1 LCFVAGL
8 LVLFLATTGKQQP
21 CQGEGKNGGGDSIY
35 FHNGT
40 MMPYPGHL
48 WLKFLPP
55 AAPLREPIIFPQER
69 FLAESKHRRAT
80 VIALGVA
87 TLLLVLILGAL
98 NAFRLSFLHP
108 DSSGQIFLFTSLS
121 VIVFLLFVTL
131 LILLL
136 RNILKMLADERS
148 RVLGS
153 RLRSRMLIGAVLLS
167 FAPAL
172 FMFLFSFLLMNR
184 SIDRWFS
191 QPVAELRDNS
201 TRIALELAHYVS
213 LNARSEAESL
223 ARSPSFEQHYES
235 ADQPLLLDEIRTH
248 RITLQGGFAIVYRD
262 GAPVAQYQLPQP
274 PQLAVVRGW
283 LDDDKT
289 REISKP
295 EAFTTAALHAAQ
307 RTDEPILAVGNNQYA
322 VGDATI
328 DGGGLIVVGLPMPAG
343 LSTTV
348 EQIRSGASQY
358 WILYRE
364 RRSIRSTYLLLLL
377 LLTTLVFFA
386 SSWLAL
392 YLSKQ
397 ITRPVEALADAMNA
411 IGEGQYEQRVT
422 VSATAELG
430 ELVRSFNHMA
440 SDLEESRRLADSS
453 ASQLSAANF
462 TLESRRKELETILE
476 TIPSGVV
483 TLDSECSILQANRAF
498 VDLVSPHQSRILT
511 GVPLKS
517 LFASEVASELSV
529 LERRAQRMGLASTE
543 FEMPSSAGV
552 LSLTA
557 TISALDL
564 GTVKRGSIL
573 VIEDVTEFLRAQRQ
587 LAWKEVAQ
595 RVAHEIKN
603 PLTPIALSAERIR
616 RHLDRNLPESP
627 SVIRRCVDVILS
639 SVESMS
645 TLVDQFAV
653 LAEFPAAQP
662 KPSDLNAIIES
673 AVMLFHGRLES
684 IRIEQRLARDLPAV
698 MADSQALKRALA
710 NLIDNAA
717 EAMENS
723 LLRVLSIET
732 RLSENPG
739 MAELV
744 LADTGHGLTGEMR
757 ERLFLPY
764 VSTKQRGTGLGLAI
778 AAKIVQEHHGAI
790 RAENNSPAGARF
802 ILELPLAETSNGTN
816 GHKTAEAVFPLH
828 AGSGE

>member
-1 LCFVAGL
+1 V
-8 LVLFLATTGKQQP
+8 
-21 CQGEGKNGGGDSIY
+21 
-35 FHNGT
+35 
-40 MMPYPGHL
+40 
-48 WLKFLPP
+48 
-55 AAPLREPIIFPQER
+55 
-69 FLAESKHRRAT
+69 
-80 VIALGVA
+80 ALGA
-87 TLLLVLILGAL
+87 GTLLLVLILGAL
-98 NAFRLSFLHP
+98 NAFRLGFLHP
-108 DSSGQIFLFTSLS
+108 DSSGQIFLFTALS

-136 RNILKMLADERS
+136 RNILKLLADERS

-213 LNARSEAESL
+213 LNARAEAESL
-223 ARSPSFEQHYES
+223 ARSQPFAQHYES
-235 ADQPLLLDEIRTH
+235 GDQARLLDEIRTH

-262 GAPVAQYQLPQP
+262 GVPVAQYQLPQP
-274 PQLAVVRGW
+274 SQPAMVRAW
-283 LDDDKT
+283 VDDDTTNKSPF
-289 REISKP
+289 ED
-295 EAFTTAALHAAQ
+295 FTAAALTAAQ

-322 VGDATI
+322 VGDAAI
-328 DGGGLIVVGLPMPAG
+328 DSGGLIVVGLPMPAG

-348 EQIRSGASQY
+348 EQIHTGATQY
-358 WILYRE
+358 WTLYRE

-411 IGEGQYEQRVT
+411 IGEGQYEQRIT

-440 SDLEESRRLADSS
+440 SDLEQSRRLAESS
-453 ASQLSAANF
+453 ASQLSAANL

-498 VDLVSPHQSRILT
+498 LDLVTPHQPRNLT

-517 LFASEVASELSV
+517 LFAPEVASELSV

-543 FEMPSSAGV
+543 FEMPSSGRV

-616 RHLDRNLPESP
+616 RHMDRNLPESP
-627 SVIRRCVDVILS
+627 SVMRRCVDVILS

-673 AVMLFHGRLES
+673 AVMLFHGRLQNIS
-684 IRIEQRLARDLPAV
+684 IEQRLTRDLPPV
-698 MADSQALKRALA
+698 MADAQALKRALA

-732 RLSENPG
+732 RLSESPG

-744 LADTGHGLTGEMR
+744 LSDTGHGLTGEMR
-757 ERLFLPY
+757 QRLFLPY

-790 RAENNSPAGARF
+790 RAENNSPTGARF
-802 ILELPLAETSNGTN
+802 ILELPLAENGNGTN
-816 GHKTAEAVFPLH
+816 GHKTADIVLPLH

>member
-1 LCFVAGL
+1 
-8 LVLFLATTGKQQP
+8 
-21 CQGEGKNGGGDSIY
+21 
-35 FHNGT
+35 
-40 MMPYPGHL
+40 M
-48 WLKFLPP
+48 
-55 AAPLREPIIFPQER
+55 
-69 FLAESKHRRAT
+69 
-80 VIALGVA
+80 ALGA
-87 TLLLVLILGAL
+87 GTLLLVLLLGAL
-98 NAFRLSFLHP
+98 NAFRLSFLRP
-108 DSSGQIFLFTSLS
+108 NSTGQIFLFTALS
-121 VIVFLLFVTL
+121 VVVFLLFVTL

-136 RNILKMLADERS
+136 RNILKLLADERS

-213 LNARSEAESL
+213 LNARAEAESL
-223 ARSPSFEQHYES
+223 ARSPSFAQHYEIG
-235 ADQPLLLDEIRTH
+235 DGTRLLDEIRTH
-248 RITLQGGFAIVYRD
+248 RITLQGGFAVVYRD
-262 GAPVAQYQLPQP
+262 GTPVAQYQSPQP
-274 PQLAVVRGW
+274 SQPAMIRTWV
-283 LDDDKT
+283 DDDDGKSV
-289 REISKP
+289 RED
-295 EAFTTAALHAAQ
+295 FTIAALTAAQ
-307 RTDEPILAVGNNQYA
+307 RTDEPILIVGNNQYA

-328 DGGGLIVVGLPMPAG
+328 DSGGLVVVGLPMPAG
-343 LSTTV
+343 LSSTV
-348 EQIRSGASQY
+348 EQIRNGASQY
-358 WILYRE
+358 WTLYRE

-377 LLTTLVFFA
+377 LLTTLVFFS

-411 IGEGQYEQRVT
+411 IGEGQYEQRIT
-422 VSATAELG
+422 ISATQELG

-440 SDLEESRRLADSS
+440 SDLEESRRLAESS
-453 ASQLSAANF
+453 TSQLSAANL

-483 TLDSECSILQANRAF
+483 TLDSDCLILQANRAF
-498 VDLVSPHQSRILT
+498 LDLVMPHQSRNLA
-511 GVPLKS
+511 GLPLAS
-517 LFASEVASELSV
+517 LFAPEVASELSV
-529 LERRAQRMGLASTE
+529 LERRAQRMGIASTE
-543 FEMPSSAGV
+543 FEMPSPART

-564 GTVKRGSIL
+564 GALKRGSIL
-573 VIEDVTEFLRAQRQ
+573 VLEDVTELLRAQRQ

-616 RHLDRNLPESP
+616 RHMDRNLPESP

-645 TLVDQFAV
+645 TLVDQFAA
-653 LAEFPAAQP
+653 LAQFPAAQP
-662 KPSDLNAIIES
+662 KPSDLNTIIES
-673 AVMLFHGRLES
+673 AVMLFHGRLEN
-684 IRIEQRLARDLPAV
+684 ITIEQCLARNLPPV
-698 MADSQALKRALA
+698 MADAQSLKRALA

-732 RLSENPG
+732 RVSENPG
-739 MAELV
+739 MAELI
-744 LADTGHGLTGEMR
+744 LSDTGHGLTGEMR

-802 ILELPLAETSNGTN
+802 ILELPLAENGHGSN
-816 GHKTAEAVFPLH
+816 GHKPAEVHLPLH
-828 AGSGE
+828 AGSAE

>member
-1 LCFVAGL
+1 MCFVAGL

-274 PQLAVVRGW
+274 PQPAVVRGW

>member
-1 LCFVAGL
+1 
-8 LVLFLATTGKQQP
+8 
-21 CQGEGKNGGGDSIY
+21 
-35 FHNGT
+35 
-40 MMPYPGHL
+40 M
-48 WLKFLPP
+48 
-55 AAPLREPIIFPQER
+55 
-69 FLAESKHRRAT
+69 
-80 VIALGVA
+80 ALGA
-87 TLLLVLILGAL
+87 GTLLLVLILGAL
-98 NAFRLSFLHP
+98 NAFRLGFLHP
-108 DSSGQIFLFTSLS
+108 DSSGQIFLFTALS

-136 RNILKMLADERS
+136 RNILKLLADERS

-213 LNARSEAESL
+213 LNARAEAESL
-223 ARSPSFEQHYES
+223 ARSQPFAQHYES
-235 ADQPLLLDEIRTH
+235 GDQSRLLDEIRTH

-262 GAPVAQYQLPQP
+262 GVPVAQYQLPQP
-274 PQLAVVRGW
+274 SQPAMVRAW
-283 LDDDKT
+283 VDDDTTNKSPF
-289 REISKP
+289 ED
-295 EAFTTAALHAAQ
+295 FTAAALTAAQ

-322 VGDATI
+322 VGDAAI
-328 DGGGLIVVGLPMPAG
+328 DSGGLIVVGLPMPAG

-348 EQIRSGASQY
+348 EQIHTGATQY
-358 WILYRE
+358 WTLYRE

-411 IGEGQYEQRVT
+411 IGEGQYEQRIT

-440 SDLEESRRLADSS
+440 SDLEQSRRLAESS
-453 ASQLSAANF
+453 ASQLSAANL

-498 VDLVSPHQSRILT
+498 LDLVTPHQPRNLT

-517 LFASEVASELSV
+517 LFALEVASELSV

-543 FEMPSSAGV
+543 FEMPSSGRV

-616 RHLDRNLPESP
+616 RHMDRNLPESP
-627 SVIRRCVDVILS
+627 SVMRRCVDVILS

-673 AVMLFHGRLES
+673 AVMLFHGRLQNIS
-684 IRIEQRLARDLPAV
+684 IEQRLTRDLPPV
-698 MADSQALKRALA
+698 MADAQALKRALA

-739 MAELV
+739 VAELV
-744 LADTGHGLTGEMR
+744 LSDTGHGLTGEMR
-757 ERLFLPY
+757 QRLFLPY

-790 RAENNSPAGARF
+790 RAENNSPTGARF
-802 ILELPLAETSNGTN
+802 ILELPLAENGNGTN
-816 GHKTAEAVFPLH
+816 GHKTADIVLPLH

>member
-1 LCFVAGL
+1 MV
-8 LVLFLATTGKQQP
+8 
-21 CQGEGKNGGGDSIY
+21 
-35 FHNGT
+35 
-40 MMPYPGHL
+40 
-48 WLKFLPP
+48 
-55 AAPLREPIIFPQER
+55 
-69 FLAESKHRRAT
+69 
-80 VIALGVA
+80 
-87 TLLLVLILGAL
+87 LGAL

-108 DSSGQIFLFTSLS
+108 SSSGQIFLFTALS

-131 LILLL
+131 LLLLL
-136 RNILKMLADERS
+136 RNILKLLADERS

-153 RLRSRMLIGAVLLS
+153 RLRSRMLVGAVLLS

-213 LNARSEAESL
+213 LNARAEAESL
-223 ARSPSFEQHYES
+223 ARSPSFTQHYES
-235 ADQPLLLDEIRTH
+235 GDPSRLLDEIRTH
-248 RITLQGGFAIVYRD
+248 RITLQGGFAVVYRD

-274 PQLAVVRGW
+274 SQPAMVHAW
-283 LDDDKT
+283 LDDDDTGKNDQ
-289 REISKP
+289 P
-295 EAFTTAALHAAQ
+295 EEFTSAALKAAQ
-307 RTDEPILAVGNNQYA
+307 RTDEPILAVGTNQYA

-328 DGGGLIVVGLPMPAG
+328 DDGGLVVVGLPMPEG

-348 EQIRSGASQY
+348 GQIRSGASQY
-358 WILYRE
+358 WTLYRE

-377 LLTTLVFFA
+377 LLTTLIFFA

-411 IGEGQYEQRVT
+411 IGEGQYDQRVT
-422 VSATAELG
+422 VSATEELG

-440 SDLEESRRLADSS
+440 SDLEQSRILAETS
-453 ASQLSAANF
+453 ASQLSAANL
-462 TLESRRKELETILE
+462 TLEARRKELETILE

-483 TLDSECSILQANRAF
+483 TLNSERSILQANRAF
-498 VDLVSPHQSRILT
+498 LNLVAPHQQRDLT
-511 GVPLKS
+511 GVPLAS
-517 LFASEVASELSV
+517 VFAAEVASELTV
-529 LERRAQRMGLASTE
+529 LERRAQRMGIAATE
-543 FEMPSSAGV
+543 FEVPTASGI

-557 TISALDL
+557 TIAVLDL
-564 GTVKRGSIL
+564 GNHKRGSIL
-573 VIEDVTEFLRAQRQ
+573 VLEDVTEFLRAQRQ

-616 RHLDRNLPESP
+616 RHMDRNLPESP
-627 SVIRRCVDVILS
+627 GVIRRCVDVILS
-639 SVESMS
+639 SVGSMS

-662 KPSDLNAIIES
+662 KPADLNAIVDS
-673 AVMLFHGRLES
+673 AVILFHGRLEK
-684 IRIEQRLARDLPAV
+684 IHIEQRLALDLPPV
-698 MADSQALKRALA
+698 MADAQALTRALA

-717 EAMENS
+717 EAMQNS

-732 RLSENPG
+732 RLSESPG
-739 MAELV
+739 MAELI

-778 AAKIVQEHHGAI
+778 AAKVVQEHHGAI

-802 ILELPLAETSNGTN
+802 ILELPLAENGTPN
-816 GHKTAEAVFPLH
+816 GHKTDAVLSLQNGH
-828 AGSGE
+828 SE

>member
-1 LCFVAGL
+1 VA
-8 LVLFLATTGKQQP
+8 LAAG
-21 CQGEGKNGGGDSIY
+21 
-35 FHNGT
+35 
-40 MMPYPGHL
+40 
-48 WLKFLPP
+48 
-55 AAPLREPIIFPQER
+55 
-69 FLAESKHRRAT
+69 
-80 VIALGVA
+80 
-87 TLLLVLILGAL
+87 TLLLVLVLGAL
-98 NAFRLSFLHP
+98 NAFRLNFLHP
-108 DSSGQIFLFTSLS
+108 SSSGQIFLFTALS
-121 VIVFLLFVTL
+121 VVVFLLFV
-131 LILLL
+131 IVFVLLL
-136 RNILKMLADERS
+136 RNILKLLADERS

-153 RLRSRMLIGAVLLS
+153 RLRSRMLIGSVLLS

-191 QPVAELRDNS
+191 QPVAELRENS

-213 LNARSEAESL
+213 LNARAEAESL
-223 ARSPSFEQHYES
+223 ARSPSFTQHYQNGNQS
-235 ADQPLLLDEIRTH
+235 RLLDEIRTH
-248 RITLQGGFAIVYRD
+248 RITLQGGFAVVYRD
-262 GAPVAQYQLPQP
+262 GASVAQYQLPQP
-274 PQLAVVRGW
+274 SQPAMVHTW
-283 LDDDKT
+283 LDDDGEK
-289 REISKP
+289 SGS
-295 EAFTTAALHAAQ
+295 FDDFTAAALKAAQ
-307 RTDEPILAVGNNQYA
+307 RTDEPILAVGSSQYA
-322 VGDATI
+322 VGDATL
-328 DGGGLIVVGLPMPAG
+328 DGGGLVVVGLPMPAG
-343 LSTTV
+343 LSSTV
-348 EQIRSGASQY
+348 EQIRTETTQY
-358 WILYRE
+358 WTLYRE

-411 IGEGQYEQRVT
+411 IGEGQYDQRVT
-422 VSATAELG
+422 VSATEELG

-440 SDLEESRRLADSS
+440 SDLEQSRRLAETS
-453 ASQLSAANF
+453 ASQLSAANL

-476 TIPSGVV
+476 TIPSAVV
-483 TLDSECSILQANRAF
+483 TLDSERSILQANRAF
-498 VDLVSPHQSRILT
+498 LNLIAPQHTRELS
-511 GVPLKS
+511 GVPLAS
-517 LFASEVASELSV
+517 VFAAEVAAELTV

-543 FEMPSSAGV
+543 FEMPASSGV

-557 TISALDL
+557 TIAVLDL
-564 GTVKRGSIL
+564 GSNKRGSIL
-573 VIEDVTEFLRAQRQ
+573 VIEDVTEFLRVQRQ

-616 RHLDRNLPESP
+616 RHMDRNLPESP
-627 SVIRRCVDVILS
+627 GVMRRCVDVILS

-645 TLVDQFAV
+645 TLVDQFAI

-662 KPSDLNAIIES
+662 KPADLNNIVEG
-673 AVMLFHGRLES
+673 AVMLFHGRLDD
-684 IRIEQRLARDLPAV
+684 IRIEQRLAPELPAV
-698 MADSQALKRALA
+698 MADAQALKRALA

-717 EAMENS
+717 EAMQNS
-723 LLRVLSIET
+723 LLRVLTIET

-744 LADTGHGLTGEMR
+744 LTDTGHGLTGEMR

-802 ILELPLAETSNGTN
+802 ILELPLAENGSGTN
-816 GHKTAEAVFPLH
+816 GHKADTALSLH
-828 AGSGE
+828 SGHGE

>member
-1 LCFVAGL
+1 V
-8 LVLFLATTGKQQP
+8 
-21 CQGEGKNGGGDSIY
+21 
-35 FHNGT
+35 
-40 MMPYPGHL
+40 
-48 WLKFLPP
+48 
-55 AAPLREPIIFPQER
+55 
-69 FLAESKHRRAT
+69 
-80 VIALGVA
+80 ALGA
-87 TLLLVLILGAL
+87 GTLLLVLILGAL
-98 NAFRLSFLHP
+98 NAFRLGFLHP
-108 DSSGQIFLFTSLS
+108 DSSGQIFLFTALS

-136 RNILKMLADERS
+136 RNILKLLADERS

-213 LNARSEAESL
+213 LNARAEAESL
-223 ARSPSFEQHYES
+223 ARSQPFAQHYES
-235 ADQPLLLDEIRTH
+235 GDQARLLDEIRTH

-262 GAPVAQYQLPQP
+262 GVPVAQYQLPQP
-274 PQLAVVRGW
+274 SQPAMVRAW
-283 LDDDKT
+283 VDDDTTNKSPF
-289 REISKP
+289 ED
-295 EAFTTAALHAAQ
+295 FTAAALTAAQ

-322 VGDATI
+322 VGDAAI
-328 DGGGLIVVGLPMPAG
+328 DSGGLIVVGLPMPAG

-348 EQIRSGASQY
+348 EQIHTGATQY
-358 WILYRE
+358 WTLYRE

-411 IGEGQYEQRVT
+411 IGEGQYEQRIT

-440 SDLEESRRLADSS
+440 SDLEQSRRLAESS
-453 ASQLSAANF
+453 ASQLSAANL

-498 VDLVSPHQSRILT
+498 LDLVTPHQPRNLT

-517 LFASEVASELSV
+517 LFALEVASELSV

-543 FEMPSSAGV
+543 FEMPSSGRV

-616 RHLDRNLPESP
+616 RHMDRNLPESP
-627 SVIRRCVDVILS
+627 SVMRRCVDVILS

-673 AVMLFHGRLES
+673 AVMLFHGRLQNIS
-684 IRIEQRLARDLPAV
+684 IEQRLTRDLPPV
-698 MADSQALKRALA
+698 MADAQALKRALA
-710 NLIDNAA
+710 NRLDNAA

-739 MAELV
+739 VAELV
-744 LADTGHGLTGEMR
+744 LSDTGHGLTGEMR
-757 ERLFLPY
+757 QRLFLPY

-790 RAENNSPAGARF
+790 RAENNSPTGARF
-802 ILELPLAETSNGTN
+802 ILELPLAENGNGTN
-816 GHKTAEAVFPLH
+816 GHKTADIVLPLH